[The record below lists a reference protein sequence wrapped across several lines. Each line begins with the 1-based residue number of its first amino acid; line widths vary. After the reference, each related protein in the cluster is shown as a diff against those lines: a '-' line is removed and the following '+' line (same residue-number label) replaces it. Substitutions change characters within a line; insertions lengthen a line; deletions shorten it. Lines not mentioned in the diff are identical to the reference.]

1 MKDILG
7 ISLGAIVM
15 FAPLIYVLY
24 LLDILYGAAIT
35 MFILSALSLL
45 VGLQWM
51 YSCKGKHGCMSGV
64 IFILP
69 VITLPFGLLFLLA
82 DYLLK

>member
-51 YSCKGKHGCMSGV
+51 SVVKENMV
-64 IFILP
+64 
-69 VITLPFGLLFLLA
+69 V
-82 DYLLK
+82 